1 MTTVFAAHSLILRL
15 DINQLLRQK
24 TTRDAGKFQIA
35 VSAIFH
41 RKSPFVFD
49 NSSYQIGEIKHKEI
63 YYPL

>member
-1 MTTVFAAHSLILRL
+1 MWCYFRNNVTAVFAAHSSILRR

-41 RKSPFVFD
+41 TKSPFAFD
-49 NSSYQIGEIKHKEI
+49 NSS
-63 YYPL
+63 